1 MSDKLRLFVAVDV
14 PLEHRDWLQRE
25 TSAWRETLPGARWP
39 EVRNQHLT
47 LKFLG
52 WTEAGLLDEVRR
64 ACETVAGHRRAA
76 PIRLSSPGAFPTP
89 RRARVLWVGVDDP
102 AGLLASLAADLD
114 RALEPLGFPTEKRSF
129 TPHLTLARLKVP
141 TRIELPDLDPA
152 SLGEFKVDSLVL
164 WRSHL
169 GRGGAEYERVG
180 EWPLNE

>member
-14 PLEHRDWLQRE
+14 PLEHREWIARE
-25 TSAWRETLPGARWP
+25 TSGWRAQVPSARWT

-52 WTEAGLLDEVRR
+52 WAAADARDDIQR
-64 ACETVAGHRRAA
+64 ACEAVALGRRAA
-76 PIRLSSPGAFPTP
+76 SIRLASPGAFPTA
-89 RRARVLWVGVDDP
+89 RRARVLWIGVEDP
-102 AGLLASLAADLD
+102 AGLLTSLAADLD
-114 RALEPLGFPTEKRSF
+114 RAFEPLGFAAEQRSF
-129 TPHLTLARLKVP
+129 TAHLTLARLKVP
-141 TRIELPDLDPA
+141 ARVELPDLNA
-152 SLGEFKVDSLVL
+152 ARLGEFTVDRLVL